1 LSLQPNELAAN
12 VSPKCNNIIR
22 IIKIISVQV
31 AGKHYS
37 HQNLLPEEPAF
48 QTAFPSA
55 LNREGSAK
63 WMDCIAHPNQTQM
76 NSTNVE

>member
-12 VSPKCNNIIR
+12 VRPKYNTIIR
-22 IIKIISVQV
+22 IIEIISVQV

-37 HQNLLPEEPAF
+37 HRSPLPEEPAF
-48 QTAFPSA
+48 QNGFPST

-63 WMDCIAHPNQTQM
+63 
-76 NSTNVE
+76 